1 MINETALVLTVFV
14 GCTFA
19 AAFAAQVAGFTY
31 GLVAAAVWLQL
42 LTPLQTVTLII
53 AFGPVVQGFN
63 GWHLRTAPTEDSVA
77 IPYWRGDWRTRRRHG
92 AGLGKV
98 HDQVFEAKIRKVV
111 LVLLVLLGFALA
123 LPRS

>member
-1 MINETALVLTVFV
+1 MNETALVLTVFV

-63 GWHLRTAPTEDSVA
+63 GWHLRTAPTEGSVA
-77 IPYWRGDWRTRRRHG
+77 IPYWRGDWRTRRRHA
-92 AGLGKV
+92 AGLGRSGSHAGRHRCV
-98 HDQVFEAKIRKVV
+98 AHS
-111 LVLLVLLGFALA
+111 LW
-123 LPRS
+123 PR